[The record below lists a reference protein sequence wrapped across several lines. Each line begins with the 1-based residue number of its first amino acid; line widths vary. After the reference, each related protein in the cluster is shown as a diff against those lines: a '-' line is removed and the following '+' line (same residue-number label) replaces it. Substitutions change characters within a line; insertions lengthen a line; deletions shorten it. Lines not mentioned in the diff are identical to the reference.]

1 MKRVWAGQ
9 LAIAF
14 GSPMR
19 DCSYYERILE
29 D

>member
-14 GSPMR
+14 GCPMR
-19 DCSYYERILE
+19 DCGYYERILG